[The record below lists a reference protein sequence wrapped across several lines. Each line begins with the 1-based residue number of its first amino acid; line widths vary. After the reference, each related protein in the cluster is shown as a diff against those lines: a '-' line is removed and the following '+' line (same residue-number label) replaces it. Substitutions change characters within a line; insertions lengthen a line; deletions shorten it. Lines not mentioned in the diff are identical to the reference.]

1 MIATGVTTKRPH
13 GFSIDSLLGRGS
25 PREKDDTVPAK
36 LRTPSPGDSSSS
48 ETSGGEK
55 DSHPA
60 QDRHQSL
67 HTCIEGGPCL
77 PCFEGRKIPPG
88 HPSSSLPVPPRPSPM
103 LMRFREDQI
112 PSFHE
117 KYCALTGLPMS
128 CFGAADNGVG
138 TRVDNNLASFPN
150 RWTRPTEDEFNP
162 YHYQLSLNLPPFNV
176 PTIDSDLLFSRFRK
190 PKRIRT
196 AFAPSQLLRLEHA
209 FEKNHYVV
217 GQERKDLASDLHLT
231 ETQVKVWF
239 QNRRTKFKRM
249 KAEEEMTRTLTKTYV
264 GSNKLNRDS
273 QKEVFQKST
282 TEDSWCEESDETDNE
297 SELEV

>member
-13 GFSIDSLLGRGS
+13 GFSIDSLLGRG
-25 PREKDDTVPAK
+25 PQTEKDDTVQAK
-36 LRTPSPGDSSSS
+36 LRTPSPGESTSS
-48 ETSGGEK
+48 ETSGVEK
-55 DSHPA
+55 DSQPVY
-60 QDRHQSL
+60 DRCHSL
-67 HTCIEGGPCL
+67 HTCLEGGPCL
-77 PCFEGRKIPPG
+77 PCFEGRKMAPG
-88 HPSSSLPVPPRPSPM
+88 YHPTSSLPIPSRPSPL
-103 LMRFREDQI
+103 LMRFRGDQM
-112 PSFHE
+112 PPLHE
-117 KYCALTGLPMS
+117 KYCALTGLSMS
-128 CFGAADNGVG
+128 CFGATDNGVG
-138 TRVDNNLASFPN
+138 TRVDNALTTFPN
-150 RWTRPTEDEFNP
+150 RWTRTSEDEFNP
-162 YHYQLSLNLPPFNV
+162 YQYQLSLSLPPFNV

-249 KAEEEMTRTLTKTYV
+249 KAEEEMTRTLSKTFT
-264 GSNKLNRDS
+264 GKRSNSDS
-273 QKEVFQKST
+273 QKSVFQKSAA
-282 TEDSWCEESDETDNE
+282 EDSWCEESDGTDND

>member
-1 MIATGVTTKRPH
+1 MIAAGVTTKRPN
-13 GFSIDSLLGRGS
+13 GFSIDSLLGRGTQTG
-25 PREKDDTVPAK
+25 KDDTVPHK
-36 LRTPSPGDSSSS
+36 LRTPSPGESTSS

-55 DSHPA
+55 DTQPA
-60 QDRHQSL
+60 YDRQHIL
-67 HTCIEGGPCL
+67 HTCVEDSSCL
-77 PCFEGRKIPPG
+77 PCFEGRRIPSG
-88 HPSSSLPVPPRPSPM
+88 HQPSTSLPVPSRPSPL
-103 LMRFREDQI
+103 LMRFRDDQM
-112 PSFHE
+112 PHFHE

-138 TRVDNNLASFPN
+138 TRVNDNLTSFPN
-150 RWTRPTEDEFNP
+150 RWRPTEEEFNP
-162 YHYQLSLNLPPFNV
+162 YQYQLSLSLPPFNV

-249 KAEEEMTRTLTKTYV
+249 KAEEEMTRTLTKTFN
-264 GSNKLNRDS
+264 GNKLNLDS
-273 QKEVFQKST
+273 QKRVFQKPNT
-282 TEDSWCEESDETDNE
+282 DDSWCEESDGTDNE